1 MSLKRTFGLVGDYGS
16 SSEDENDME
25 EEEEEKTAVKKSK
38 QQPTEE
44 EAQSTNENVDQVEVE
59 SEKVSEV
66 PPHSSKWEGVRKEYE
81 DSALMFKY
89 IQDSEEGE
97 KTDKDKTSEAIKK
110 PASEVA
116 IDAEKAAADALAA
129 ADAVLKSVAVKED
142 EAVKTILDD
151 PEAKAKYY
159 KAIYEESLKEEQAKK
174 ALEEAARDW
183 EIKEIQREIEE
194 ERKKWDAVWSDDEG
208 EGAESEAVCKDQ
220 KRRVNVLQAVI
231 DEVKKANKKP
241 EEESKVQQFTKKG
254 EGWKRLQIIA
264 ESRVKN
270 DPEKYITYPTHK
282 FPLRDQ

>member
-16 SSEDENDME
+16 SSEDENE
-25 EEEEEKTAVKKSK
+25 TAAGEGRAEKKSK
-38 QQPTEE
+38 QPTSQDAQIIIESVDHEE
-44 EAQSTNENVDQVEVE
+44 VAVEN
-59 SEKVSEV
+59 VSEV

-89 IQDSEEGE
+89 IQDTEEDE
-97 KTDKDKTSEAIKK
+97 NKDKPSDAAVKK
-110 PASEVA
+110 PVSEDVA

-129 ADAVLKSVAVKED
+129 ADAVLKSAAEKE
-142 EAVKTILDD
+142 VKTVLDD
-151 PEAKAKYY
+151 PVAKAKYY

-174 ALEEAARDW
+174 AMEEAARDW
-183 EIKEIQREIEE
+183 EIQEIQREIED
-194 ERKKWDAVWSDDEG
+194 ERKKWDAAWSDDEG

-231 DEVKKANKKP
+231 DEVKKANTKP
-241 EEESKVQQFTKKG
+241 EEDVKQFTKKG

-264 ESRVKN
+264 ETRVKS